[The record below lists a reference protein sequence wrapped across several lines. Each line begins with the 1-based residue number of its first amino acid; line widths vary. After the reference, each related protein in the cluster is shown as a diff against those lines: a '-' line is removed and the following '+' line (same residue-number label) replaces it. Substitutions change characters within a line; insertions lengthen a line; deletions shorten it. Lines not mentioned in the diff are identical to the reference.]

1 MALTKNKVKEILSTA
16 GVTDETLINT
26 AVESIMQGHIASID
40 ALREERDNYKVDAE
54 KLPDIQKELNDLKAK
69 GDPDWQKKYEDEHS
83 AFDTYKKQIA
93 DDRVRDQKKTL
104 YRKALADC
112 KVSEKRIDSILKLVD
127 IDALKLKD
135 DKLEDEANIKK
146 GIETEWADFIMHE
159 EKKPAGVDNP
169 PANNGGS
176 GKSNQ
181 SRAAQ
186 LAAAYHES
194 LYGKTKG
201 E

>member
-16 GVTDETLINT
+16 GVTDETLINA

-93 DDRVRDQKKTL
+93 DDKVRDQKKSL

-159 EKKPAGVDNP
+159 GKKPAEVNNP

-194 LYGKTKG
+194 LYGKPKG